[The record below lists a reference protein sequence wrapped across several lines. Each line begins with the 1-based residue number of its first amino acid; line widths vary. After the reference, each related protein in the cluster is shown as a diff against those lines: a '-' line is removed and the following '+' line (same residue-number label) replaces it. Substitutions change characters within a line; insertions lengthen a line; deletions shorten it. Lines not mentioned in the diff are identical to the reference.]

1 MKKISALLMA
11 ACGLGFFFGSCSN
24 SKTYAEMKKE
34 EKQAIQRFIDL
45 NDIKVI
51 SEKEFLA
58 NDTMTDV
65 SKNEYVLFSE
75 SGVYMQVIQRG
86 DGSILEDGRYEVLA
100 RYYEAQ
106 VTSEGAL
113 DTLSL
118 NNIMNVSV
126 NPDEF
131 ILSVSGSTY
140 TASFSTGM
148 MASYWS
154 STSVP
159 SGWLVPFKYIK
170 PGRSIAGRSKVK
182 LIVPHSEGTS
192 NAISYVM
199 PCYYD
204 IIYQLGQ

>member
-1 MKKISALLMA
+1 MKKTSALLMA
-11 ACGLGFFFGSCSN
+11 AGALGLFFGSCSN

-45 NDIKVI
+45 QGIKVI

-58 NDTMTDV
+58 QDTTTNVDE
-65 SKNEYVLFSE
+65 NEYVLFSE
-75 SGVYMQVIQRG
+75 SGVYMQVSQRG
-86 DGSILEDGRYEVLA
+86 NGEILEDGRYEMLA
-100 RYYEAQ
+100 RYLECEINDDG
-106 VTSEGAL
+106 SL
-113 DTLSL
+113 DTLTL

-131 ILSVSGSTY
+131 TLTVSGTSY
-140 TASFSTGM
+140 SASFSTGM

-170 PGRSIAGRSKVK
+170 PGRTIAGRSKIK

-192 NAISYVM
+192 NASMYVM

-204 IIYQLGQ
+204 IIYQRGN

>member
-1 MKKISALLMA
+1 MKKMSALLMA
-11 ACGLGFFFGSCSN
+11 ACGLSFFFGACSN

-58 NDTMTDV
+58 NDTTTDV

-75 SGVYMQVIQRG
+75 SGVYMQVLQRG
-86 DGSILEDGRYEVLA
+86 DGEILGDGRYEMLA

-113 DTLSL
+113 DTLTL
-118 NNIMNVSV
+118 NNVMNVSV

-131 ILSVSGSTY
+131 ILTISGTTY
-140 TASFSTGM
+140 SASFSTGM

-170 PGRSIAGRSKVK
+170 PGRTIAGRSKVK

-192 NAISYVM
+192 NAASYVM

-204 IIYQLGQ
+204 IIYQRGK